1 MADIK
6 SFALSRSERRDDNSL
21 ISPVELLEGLAAE
34 LRSAM
39 ADPETSL
46 PDGAVVIFL
55 HTGPDHSEF
64 CGHFHTPLASSRGTA
79 NGCLPGPSEYSTSFR
94 LRPSQPMQAFIAVH
108 PEHFITQTRWIK
120 PGLPDEGS
128 LYEAPVNASEVRPKY
143 RVKAVS
149 IP

>member
-64 CGHFHTPLASSRGTA
+64 DVNWRASNLRNADLLGLIETAKAMVLAGM
-79 NGCLPGPSEYSTSFR
+79 GYL
-94 LRPSQPMQAFIAVH
+94 
-108 PEHFITQTRWIK
+108 
-120 PGLPDEGS
+120 
-128 LYEAPVNASEVRPKY
+128 APQSD
-143 RVKAVS
+143 
-149 IP
+149 